1 MSTAS
6 SSTHRAA
13 GTSPTASPLACI
25 MLHSAPPT
33 PSHPP
38 GQRPLTLH
46 TATVPPNAAPPPPP
60 APAPTLIGTASCEP
74 SSSSST
80 CTAIARGV
88 GYSNTTVDD
97 STSPDASHSW
107 FASSVAASE
116 SMPASISGVL
126 ATITSSDPPTACTTF
141 STSAS
146 TCGCRFDGSSAMRAA
161 ASGFELC
168 SGAAPSAVLAGRT
181 SSKNVSLAG
190 TLRMNCSAS
199 QCIRANTGS
208 VPPIAAQRHAAYSS
222 RVKLSSFD
230 ICSVLNVAAP
240 IPIPPISGNCR
251 LRAAAPHSCRHRAR
265 LSMYVLA
272 ELYDICPMV
281 PWHAVTD
288 E

>member
-13 GTSPTASPLACI
+13 GTWPTASPLACI

-38 GQRPLTLH
+38 GQRPLTLQ
-46 TATVPPNAAPPPPP
+46 TATVPSSAPVPPA
-60 APAPTLIGTASCEP
+60 APAPTLIGTANCEP

-80 CTAIARGV
+80 CAAIARGV
-88 GYSNTTVDD
+88 GHSNTSVPD
-97 STSPDASHSW
+97 STSPVASRSW

-126 ATITSSDPPTACTTF
+126 ATITPSDPPTSCTTL

-146 TCGCRFDGSSAMRAA
+146 TCGCRFDGSSAVSAA
-161 ASGFELC
+161 TSGFELC
-168 SGAAPSAVLAGRT
+168 SGATPSAVLAGRN

-190 TLRMNCSAS
+190 TLRMNCSES
-199 QCIRANTGS
+199 QCISASTGS
-208 VPPIAAQRHAAYSS
+208 VPLIAAQRQAAYSS

-240 IPIPPISGNCR
+240 IPIPPTSGNCR

-272 ELYDICPMV
+272 
-281 PWHAVTD
+281 AA
-288 E
+288 